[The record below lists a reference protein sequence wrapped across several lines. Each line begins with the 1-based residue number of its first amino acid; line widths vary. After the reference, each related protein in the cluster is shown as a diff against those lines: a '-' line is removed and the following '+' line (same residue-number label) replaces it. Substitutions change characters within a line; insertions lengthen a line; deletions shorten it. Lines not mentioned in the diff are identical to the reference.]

1 MYLKNSVALITGGAQ
16 GLGKGFARA
25 ILEAGGKVSAS
36 SNGLICETGM
46 NMK

>member
-25 ILEAGGKVSAS
+25 ILEAGGKVSVF
-36 SNGLICETGM
+36 GTLLMLKLI
-46 NMK
+46 